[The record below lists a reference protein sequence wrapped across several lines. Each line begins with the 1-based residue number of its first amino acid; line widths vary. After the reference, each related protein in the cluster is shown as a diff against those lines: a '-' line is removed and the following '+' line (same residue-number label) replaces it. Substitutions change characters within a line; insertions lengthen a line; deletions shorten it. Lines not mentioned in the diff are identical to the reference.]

1 MEIIIKGT
9 AKEIADLVRAIQDR
23 QNNWLSNVQLDTSR
37 FFSES
42 KASHTSQDL
51 ESERLRAF
59 KYAVESICQEL
70 ETRAQSYGGTCQGSP
85 WERIAKENSAD

>member
-9 AKEIADLVRAIQDR
+9 AKEIADLIRAIQDR

-37 FFSES
+37 VFSEP

-51 ESERLRAF
+51 ESERLRAS
-59 KYAVESICQEL
+59 KYAAESICQEL
-70 ETRAQSYGGTCQGSP
+70 ETRAQSSGGTCQGAL
-85 WERIAKENSAD
+85 WEWLKEKNSTD